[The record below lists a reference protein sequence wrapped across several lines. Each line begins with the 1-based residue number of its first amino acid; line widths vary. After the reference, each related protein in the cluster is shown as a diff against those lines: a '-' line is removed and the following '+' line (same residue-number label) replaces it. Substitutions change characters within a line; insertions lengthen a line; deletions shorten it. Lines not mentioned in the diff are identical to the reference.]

1 MNSTTHLS
9 GHSSGHSSGSSSGQL
24 SGSRVQI
31 RGLTRQGA
39 VDGSGATLPSS
50 GNRVQERRGFP
61 FTLLELVVLAAGFGA
76 FAALMTSCSSTRSKN
91 SGDVTGSEPIST
103 GLSSLLNSNAKSPKL
118 NTPAEIT
125 KDSDYQ
131 QLANQAKLDYEALF
145 SRDPKSAQ
153 ASKSEPAPSSG
164 LNSLKSPPPVIEIPE
179 VQERS
184 QEPAKPEV
192 GHEVFQPVVTLV
204 ETSSNQQS
212 ADKEGSSNPV
222 VATPVTAVPPLAA
235 SADATKP
242 GAGGT
247 LAAGGDVISVPE
259 AALPVFKG
267 SNALLASRVSGYGR
281 YVPLPR
287 RPGAG
292 TFVFQSA
299 RSNRAIVYI
308 EIENFGYRAAKEA
321 DPDKMPGDQWAV
333 DLSTEMQL
341 LDAYDG
347 MLQVKEPERSVIETG
362 RNKRK
367 DFYLVQEIEL
377 PPTLTIGS
385 YNLKIVLRDKSGS
398 EAVRTEA
405 IIPIQIVADL
415 TAIVDER

>member
-1 MNSTTHLS
+1 MNSSTTS
-9 GHSSGHSSGSSSGQL
+9 PGQS

-31 RGLTRQGA
+31 QGLTRHARHARQVPA
-39 VDGSGATLPSS
+39 ADLKALPAENVNEVASKRR
-50 GNRVQERRGFP
+50 RVFP
-61 FTLLELVVLAAGFGA
+61 FTILELAVLAAGFGA
-76 FAALMTSCSSTRSKN
+76 FAALMTSCSSTRSQG
-91 SGDVTGSEPIST
+91 SGEVVADSEPIST
-103 GLSSLLNSNAKSPKL
+103 GLSSLLSAKSKNPKL
-118 NTPAEIT
+118 NTPVEIS
-125 KDSDYQ
+125 KDSDFQ

-145 SRDPKSAQ
+145 NRDPKATRI
-153 ASKSEPAPSSG
+153 AKNDAAPSNG
-164 LNSLKSPPPVIEIPE
+164 LNELKGTATPAVDLSD
-179 VQERS
+179 VQE
-184 QEPAKPEV
+184 QPIVLEPTRAEV
-192 GHEVFQPVVTLV
+192 RHEVVQPLATPV
-204 ETSSNQQS
+204 ESPRIQENAGSAESS
-212 ADKEGSSNPV
+212 KPV
-222 VATPVTAVPPLAA
+222 VAVPVPEIGPAVPAPVAEA
-235 SADATKP
+235 PKVAV
-242 GAGGT
+242 AGNSPV
-247 LAAGGDVISVPE
+247 LAAGNAQPE
-259 AALPVFKG
+259 VPVFKG
-267 SNALLASRVSGYGR
+267 SNALLASRVTGYGR
-281 YVPLPR
+281 YVPLPS
-287 RPGAG
+287 RPGHG

-385 YNLKIVLRDKSGS
+385 YNLKIVLRDKSGA